1 MTGEFLPRA
10 HSRKLGE
17 LDVSNWKKLESKRN
31 LARVDPAIREIVS
44 LLNAK
49 GYTTFSSCS
58 GGHSANLRRR
68 FDRHESGYLAFSPPS
83 RVAFTLYDSLHRR
96 NRDFGFEAQAVI
108 DDGAETGMETICTRL
123 YWQLLDE
130 RPAKQ
135 EYYAALFTEL
145 KRIINQ
151 LPKKP
156 TNYRGLLAGVLGR
169 ERLPAGLLIVKR
181 QMKRFTAR

>member
-1 MTGEFLPRA
+1 MPRA

-44 LLNAK
+44 LLNTK

-83 RVAFTLYDSLHRR
+83 RIAFKLYGSLHRV

-108 DDGAETGMETICTRL
+108 DDGAGTRMETICTRL

-135 EYYAALFTEL
+135 EYYTVLFRDLRQVIE
-145 KRIINQ
+145 R
-151 LPKKP
+151 LPGGP
-156 TNYRGLLAGVLGR
+156 VDYRGILAGVLGKG
-169 ERLPAGLLIVKR
+169 RLSAGLVIVR
-181 QMKRFTAR
+181 GQMRRFTAN